1 MPLASV
7 GYEMDTIILYPTGA
21 NGITV
26 LSNTRLQLNNEA
38 LKKIACTLSIFV
50 EQGISIRNSTV
61 SRGIWDKYREWYFKI
76 HKNIMSRRSEWYLE
90 SFEISWAGIYPKY
103 SEETVLFFVYT
114 TGKRNFA
121 FYVVHIFY
129 LVTDTVLIG
138 FPQHVIKHAI
148 AQLSHTYHTSVI
160 TQ

>member
-61 SRGIWDKYREWYFKI
+61 SRGIWDKYRE
-76 HKNIMSRRSEWYLE
+76 
-90 SFEISWAGIYPKY
+90 
-103 SEETVLFFVYT
+103 
-114 TGKRNFA
+114 
-121 FYVVHIFY
+121 
-129 LVTDTVLIG
+129 
-138 FPQHVIKHAI
+138 
-148 AQLSHTYHTSVI
+148 
-160 TQ
+160 